1 LARHW
6 LHAALVWKDGQK
18 MSKSL
23 GNLIFISDL
32 RKEWDTRAIRL
43 MLLGEH
49 YRHDWAWNEA
59 RMPEAAARL
68 ERWVE
73 AGDGDGALDEVRRA
87 LDDDLDTPRA
97 LAAVDEAVSHGQGVG
112 RAARLL
118 GVLD

>member
-1 LARHW
+1 
-6 LHAALVWKDGQK
+6 
-18 MSKSL
+18 
-23 GNLIFISDL
+23 
-32 RKEWDTRAIRL
+32 
-43 MLLGEH
+43 MLLSEH
-49 YRHDWAWNEA
+49 YRHDWSWHES
-59 RMPEAAARL
+59 RLPEAAGRL

-97 LAAVDEAVSHGQGVG
+97 LAAVDGAARAGQGVG